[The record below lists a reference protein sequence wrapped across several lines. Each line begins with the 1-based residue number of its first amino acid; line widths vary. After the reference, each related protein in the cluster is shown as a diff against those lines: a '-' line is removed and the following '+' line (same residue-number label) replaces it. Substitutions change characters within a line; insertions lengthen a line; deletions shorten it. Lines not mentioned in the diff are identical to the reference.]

1 MFWPAVLWLNIKC
14 WTSSGLKYIRWPGLF
29 TTRALRKHRI
39 RMDFIIYIVSF
50 TIFHKHFI
58 RIFPS
63 AFYNPHFYHPYVII
77 CTLSSV
83 FLLSAFYNP
92 PILAIRIFYY
102 PHFVIRMLS
111 SACCH
116 QHFIIRNYSSACW
129 ALHGNNS
136 YQQGSKLFVW
146 EINKTLRITYQ
157 RKKAKE
163 FCAICKIWGYMFFKR
178 IVRSKTFFI
187 SSYRFTRGWIS
198 LASRK

>member
-1 MFWPAVLWLNIKC
+1 MTSRALISKFTVRFRIIRKELDSSMYNNIKC
-14 WTSSGLKYIRWPGLF
+14 WTSPGLKYIRWPGLF

-92 PILAIRIFYY
+92 PVLAIRIFYY
-102 PHFVIRMLS
+102 PHFVIRLLS

-146 EINKTLRITYQ
+146 EIKHYL
-157 RKKAKE
+157 AKE
-163 FCAICKIWGYMFFKR
+163 EGEKVLFRY
-178 IVRSKTFFI
+178 
-187 SSYRFTRGWIS
+187 
-198 LASRK
+198 L